1 MLQWVAQQNAPRSFF
16 KSPDHIMHSLVAL
29 AWILPVAFLV
39 AIHALFGV
47 LFSHAREPDD
57 EDLKKQRP
65 IAKSSS

>member
-1 MLQWVAQQNAPRSFF
+1 
-16 KSPDHIMHSLVAL
+16 MHSLVAL
-29 AWILPVAFLV
+29 AWILPIAFLV

-47 LFSHAREPDD
+47 LFAHVREPDD